1 MAKKK
6 RKSAGRKKAPVST
19 APQHVL
25 PNGFWAQVGAV
36 LLIVFSLLIILG
48 WFGLG
53 GPVLDWLNQVTVA
66 TIGYGVY
73 VVPEVFMYVAVEIFR
88 AEDNRIPF
96 VMKFATAIELIWFAG
111 LFGLL
116 KNSEGKT
123 TGGFVGDAVNSAMLQ
138 LANAGL
144 AAFIYIILILLTAL
158 FITRTSPITIIKK
171 LWEISRRDTSEQEA
185 NVKVRR
191 NAATLDAPKGKTAM
205 AEFTVNA
212 GVSTLDPAEAA
223 TKKSPHLGSLKNSV
237 TKDKAAEEQA
247 ALVAV
252 NDPNWKS
259 PSVDLLE
266 KKQSPADA
274 GDVQQNA
281 QTIKDTLAE
290 FNIAVEMEGANIGPK
305 VTQYTLRPPSGVK
318 LTKITALETN
328 IALNLAAQSLRME
341 AHSWSEGGWYRGAE
355 P

>member
-73 VVPEVFMYVAVEIFR
+73 VVPVVFMYVAVEIFR
-88 AEDNRIPF
+88 AEDNPIPF

-123 TGGFVGDAVNSAMLQ
+123 TGGFVETRSIVLCCSLPTLGWRHLFTSFLSY
-138 LANAGL
+138 LPL
-144 AAFIYIILILLTAL
+144 CLL
-158 FITRTSPITIIKK
+158 R
-171 LWEISRRDTSEQEA
+171 
-185 NVKVRR
+185 
-191 NAATLDAPKGKTAM
+191 AP
-205 AEFTVNA
+205 
-212 GVSTLDPAEAA
+212 
-223 TKKSPHLGSLKNSV
+223 
-237 TKDKAAEEQA
+237 
-247 ALVAV
+247 
-252 NDPNWKS
+252 
-259 PSVDLLE
+259 LL
-266 KKQSPADA
+266 
-274 GDVQQNA
+274 
-281 QTIKDTLAE
+281 
-290 FNIAVEMEGANIGPK
+290 
-305 VTQYTLRPPSGVK
+305 
-318 LTKITALETN
+318 
-328 IALNLAAQSLRME
+328 
-341 AHSWSEGGWYRGAE
+341 
-355 P
+355 

>member
-73 VVPEVFMYVAVEIFR
+73 VVPVVFMYVAVGIFG

-96 VMKFATAIELIWFAG
+96 VMKFATAIELIWSAG

-185 NVKVRR
+185 NVKVMR

-212 GVSTLDPAEAA
+212 GVSTLDQPRQ
-223 TKKSPHLGSLKNSV
+223 LLKR
-237 TKDKAAEEQA
+237 
-247 ALVAV
+247 ALILV
-252 NDPNWKS
+252 
-259 PSVDLLE
+259 
-266 KKQSPADA
+266 
-274 GDVQQNA
+274 
-281 QTIKDTLAE
+281 
-290 FNIAVEMEGANIGPK
+290 
-305 VTQYTLRPPSGVK
+305 
-318 LTKITALETN
+318 
-328 IALNLAAQSLRME
+328 
-341 AHSWSEGGWYRGAE
+341 H
-355 P
+355 